1 MVKNLVSQEEKSMAR
16 MARNIYHRKDGRF
29 EGRYIKCY
37 GEDGKARYASVF
49 AATYAEAKEK
59 LERAIVSAPVARCV
73 KPAAKNPSVHQAME
87 SYLESL
93 KCQIKPSTYGIYQR
107 YIENYITP
115 YFGNTRCDA
124 LSLETAQAF
133 VNHQVEN
140 GLSAVTVQSV
150 FSFFKAGVKPT
161 RGEDAFAVKLPK
173 RTKTK
178 VEFFS
183 VDEQKRLESAAKTSG
198 DADYMSIILCLY
210 TGIRIGEV
218 CGLMWKDIDFEC
230 RLVHIRRTMQRI
242 QDDGGGDKKT
252 KIAFLAPKS
261 LTSARSIPLPE
272 FLLEF
277 LKERKD
283 TAEGNYVI
291 SRNGEPVEPRT
302 LQYRF
307 KNLLDTAGVKEVN
320 FHATR
325 HTFATRAL
333 ENGFDVKSL
342 SEILGHASPT
352 MTLNK
357 YAHALDEHKRNRMNA
372 LATVW
377 N

>member
-1 MVKNLVSQEEKSMAR
+1 MAR

-37 GEDGKARYASVF
+37 GEDSKAKYASVF

-59 LERAIVSAPVARCV
+59 LEQAIISAPVARRV
-73 KPAAKNPSVHQAME
+73 KPASKNPTIHQAMVR
-87 SYLESL
+87 YLESL

-115 YFGNTRCDA
+115 YFGNTRCEA
-124 LSLETAQAF
+124 LSLETAQGF
-133 VNHQVEN
+133 VNQQVEN

-150 FSFFKAGVKPT
+150 FSFFKAGVKT
-161 RGEDAFAVKLPK
+161 ARGEDAFDVKLPK
-173 RTKTK
+173 RTKIE

-183 VDEQKRLESAAKTSG
+183 VDEQKRLEAAAKASG
-198 DADYMSIILCLY
+198 GADHLAITLCLY

-218 CGLMWKDIDFEC
+218 CGLMWQDIDFEC

-242 QDDGGGDKKT
+242 QDDDGGDKKT
-252 KIAFLAPKS
+252 KIAFLPPKS

-277 LKERKD
+277 LKERRD
-283 TAEGNYVI
+283 TAEGNYII
-291 SRNGEPVEPRT
+291 SLKGEPVEPRT

-307 KNLLDTAGVKEVN
+307 KNLLEAAGVKEVN

-352 MTLNK
+352 VTLNK
-357 YAHALDEHKRNRMNA
+357 YAHALDEHKRSRMNA
-372 LATVW
+372 LAAIW